1 MWIFRVVMLIFLFLY
16 CEDVVCLEILFLRR
30 LSMVFIIIY
39 LFMLCEGL
47 LDCNMLLRIVLFVF
61 LLLELGKIEIV
72 VFVGLFFYFRR
83 G

>member
-1 MWIFRVVMLIFLFLY
+1 
-16 CEDVVCLEILFLRR
+16 
-30 LSMVFIIIY
+30 
-39 LFMLCEGL
+39 MLCEGL